1 MTEGSAGVSEL
12 GVEPGSPVRSRSRR
26 FQLTVLVLGLL
37 CGVVLAE
44 VAYRIKLA
52 VGVGETPL
60 GVGTTF
66 HAWSEATVRDD
77 PVAGFRHEPLREVFG
92 VRVAN
97 GRAVLSLERT
107 SNAEGSIGPSE
118 SESSQAATRIL
129 VVGDSFTENQRRGTT
144 WPALLQVEL
153 GERIEGTVSVI
164 SRARSGHGLLQMI
177 DVATEETRASEFDL
191 VVVAFISDDLNRARF
206 WQRTLQV
213 DGETRLVTRLGRDR
227 EGWLALSEFYDSR
240 IDAAWCRGVVESGG
254 TDDEVIADLVSRFET
269 RKRDNPRQID
279 YASFSSS
286 FLYNRLVYGD
296 PFFGIE
302 GIEATPR
309 FAWQDFHRDS
319 GMVRGLGE
327 LRALEAN
334 VVLVQL
340 PQYEDLAA
348 GTYRMTSQQ
357 QSLLRSLEQLAGV
370 PAVNLIERGELPE
383 APKSLFLLPVDQH
396 PSREGLEWY
405 AGAVAG
411 VLEQMGTA
419 AGPDLNTTRSKPN
432 NQDGADERS
441 RTAEAARG
449 RRDD

>member
-1 MTEGSAGVSEL
+1 VTEGSAGVSEL

-66 HAWSEATVRDD
+66 HAWSEATIRDD
-77 PVAGFRHEPLREVFG
+77 KVAGYCHVPGKQVVG

-107 SNAEGSIGPSE
+107 INAAGVVGHSE
-118 SESSQAATRIL
+118 AGAEEAETRIL
-129 VVGDSFTENQRRGTT
+129 VVGDSFTENQRQGTT
-144 WPALLQVEL
+144 WPALMQVEL
-153 GERIEGTVSVI
+153 AERIGGTVSVI

-177 DVATEETRASEFDL
+177 DVAADTVGARDFD
-191 VVVAFISDDLNRARF
+191 VVVIAFISDDLNRARF
-206 WQRTLQV
+206 WQHTREHENVSRLS
-213 DGETRLVTRLGRDR
+213 TRLSRDE
-227 EGWLALSEFYDSR
+227 EGWLALSEFYDAR
-240 IDAAWCRGVVESGG
+240 IDARWCRTVVETGG
-254 TDDEVIADLVSRFET
+254 VDDKLIAELVSRFES
-269 RKRDNPRQID
+269 RKRANPHRID
-279 YASFSSS
+279 YAALSSS

-302 GIEATPR
+302 GIAATPR
-309 FAWQDFHRDS
+309 FSWQDFHRDP
-319 GMVRGLGE
+319 GMVRGWGE
-327 LRALEAN
+327 LRALEAS

-340 PQYEDLAA
+340 PQYEELAA

-357 QSLLRSLEQLAGV
+357 RSLLSSLEQLAGV
-370 PAVNLIERGELPE
+370 PAVNLIERGEVPE
-383 APKSLFLLPVDQH
+383 EPKRLYLLPVDHH
-396 PSREGLEWY
+396 PSREGLGWF

-419 AGPDLNTTRSKPN
+419 AGPELNTTEPNPN

-441 RTAEAARG
+441 RTAEEAG
-449 RRDD
+449 VRRDD